1 VKKNWKTIV
10 IVAVVAVIGLSV
22 VAVASGAAKVKN
34 PFRGRAACG
43 QLMKNPEALAE
54 MQALRV
60 EHRAEMQ
67 AWYETFKSD
76 PRSAKAKAALKAL
89 RLEHWNDM
97 KALFKKYGVKVPKGV
112 GPGFCGGRGGMM
124 GGGGMMGNGGSGPCG
139 GVGGGAGCAGPGSGT
154 GNQGACYGGGMM
166 GGASY

>member
-1 VKKNWKTIV
+1 MKKNWKMIV
-10 IVAVVAVIGLSV
+10 IVAVVAVIGLSA

-43 QLMKNPEALAE
+43 QLMKNPEAVAE

-76 PRSAKAKAALKAL
+76 PTSAKAKAALKAL

-97 KALFKKYGVKVPKGV
+97 KALFKKYGIKVPKGV
-112 GPGFCGGRGGMM
+112 GPGVCGGQGGMM
-124 GGGGMMGNGGSGPCG
+124 GGGMMGNGGSGPCG
-139 GVGGGAGCAGPGSGT
+139 GAGGGAGCAGPGSGN
-154 GNQGACYGGGMM
+154 GNQGAGCGGMM